1 MKLPLSLGLVAVC
14 CLISFGA
21 FAQTACPSGVAA
33 GSALCG
39 PSGGGEEAPPR
50 PTGEWIKTWGAI
62 ATSSS
67 SGDIGSSTGKFS
79 EEEARQG
86 AMQLCTKLGNSDC
99 VVSHT
104 YRNQCVAVVDSS
116 KSTSGRAIGKIISA
130 VSIPAAQERALEDC
144 RKAGGTECKVRGTD
158 CTKPYFH
165 RY

>member
-1 MKLPLSLGLVAVC
+1 MKLPLSLALFAAS

-62 ATSSS
+62 ARSTS
-67 SGDIGSSTGKFS
+67 SGDVGSSTGKFT
-79 EEEARQG
+79 EEEAREG
-86 AMQLCTKLGNSDC
+86 AVKVCANLGNSDC
-99 VVSHT
+99 TAVFT
-104 YRNQCVAVVDSS
+104 YYNQCVAVADSQ
-116 KSTSGRAIGKIISA
+116 KLASGRVLRRISSA
-130 VSIPAAQERALEDC
+130 GSIASAQDLALEEC
-144 RKAGGTECKVRGTD
+144 RKAGGTECKVIGKD

-165 RY
+165 KY